1 MVKRNKYKRR
11 RRNNESYSSTRAVTG
26 TRARSVLLILGIAIA
41 VLHQFRNLRQ
51 YHTLTRGSNSNLTDQ
66 PYESSSFFVDEVDL
80 NHTDKSSEHFH
91 YNNNVSST
99 RNHRSSS
106 NTTNATQNK
115 NNLRPDSTTVITKEE
130 KFVRYDKVA
139 IVTKI
144 HGPHQWELVVQS
156 MCLLHYA
163 YNQKVGYDII
173 IFTAEPIPL
182 EDVDA
187 LQQMLAPVNVSIVI
201 DNKGLQEE
209 IAGLAPA
216 RYENFMERCNVS
228 SPTNLTWF
236 SNCRGEL
243 YGRGSATRL
252 AYAWQAEFR
261 SIHIW
266 HHPALKDYKY
276 MVWLDTDGFCSKPWT
291 KDPVAYFIDND
302 GIIMFDHFPQGRYR
316 VVNSQSIILKAFN
329 ASACDLKLNKQRGH
343 LERTLVH
350 NDSDI
355 ASCRDNTIP
364 NIHGFMHITNL
375 DFYRSQKV
383 RQGLKNLLGDC
394 FLCRS
399 PDDQLSVTIPAAI
412 FEPERSWEMRSKG
425 FKLDIFH
432 NFHLDGM
439 EKARPPGFIKYW
451 NSVAKDRIPTT
462 SGMHKCKITQRD

>member
-1 MVKRNKYKRR
+1 MRQQTRPLRSSRSRSSSESTTTVVAHDGRNQYV
-11 RRNNESYSSTRAVTG
+11 YMLV
-26 TRARSVLLILGIAIA
+26 VLGIALLTVNNFTLLKQQDQSMLVKSEMDFESTVPT
-41 VLHQFRNLRQ
+41 VL
-51 YHTLTRGSNSNLTDQ
+51 
-66 PYESSSFFVDEVDL
+66 
-80 NHTDKSSEHFH
+80 H

-144 HGPHQWELVVQS
+144 HGPHQWKLVVQS

-243 YGRGSATRL
+243 NGNSALT
-252 AYAWQAEFR
+252 
-261 SIHIW
+261 
-266 HHPALKDYKY
+266 
-276 MVWLDTDGFCSKPWT
+276 
-291 KDPVAYFIDND
+291 
-302 GIIMFDHFPQGRYR
+302 
-316 VVNSQSIILKAFN
+316 
-329 ASACDLKLNKQRGH
+329 
-343 LERTLVH
+343 
-350 NDSDI
+350 
-355 ASCRDNTIP
+355 
-364 NIHGFMHITNL
+364 
-375 DFYRSQKV
+375 
-383 RQGLKNLLGDC
+383 
-394 FLCRS
+394 
-399 PDDQLSVTIPAAI
+399 
-412 FEPERSWEMRSKG
+412 
-425 FKLDIFH
+425 
-432 NFHLDGM
+432 
-439 EKARPPGFIKYW
+439 
-451 NSVAKDRIPTT
+451 
-462 SGMHKCKITQRD
+462 